1 MPPPQP
7 IPDRDPV
14 TAPEGYEQ
22 IRVRA
27 PRAGIPEA
35 PVPYALTE
43 APEVING
50 LLDTTSLQL
59 PDDTR
64 GDGPLQMRPVPGD
77 PEIDPWTSAIDKA
90 RNLRNYMTNSL
101 YTAGKANTFR
111 REMVDRLRQ
120 IYWRIKSLQAKAE
133 NIGEVARGAN
143 EAQRA
148 LIGLVNLINESG
160 GVTQQQ
166 AESMATLADQLSQ
179 INIPHM
185 ISALATE
192 INALSGQLNLT
203 DADRI
208 ANDNVSAPTMNI
220 NPPPVVGGRKR
231 KTKRKRKKRKGGF
244 KFTRMANSKRSLRM
258 ATRKKKSYK
267 GYKHKKYKR
276 RKHKRTK
283 HKRTKRKRKR

>member
-1 MPPPQP
+1 MEPPLP
-7 IPDRDPV
+7 IPDRDAV

-22 IRVRA
+22 IRLRA
-27 PRAGIPEA
+27 PRPGIPDA

-50 LLDTTSLQL
+50 IPDTASLQL
-59 PDDTR
+59 PEDTR
-64 GDGPLQMRPVPGD
+64 GAGPLQMHPVPGA
-77 PEIDPWTSAIDKA
+77 PEADPWTSAIDKA

-111 REMVDRLRQ
+111 REMVNRLRQ
-120 IYWRIKSLQAKAE
+120 IYWRIKSLQAKAA

-166 AESMATLADQLSQ
+166 AESMAQLANQLSQ
-179 INIPHM
+179 INIPNM

-192 INALSGQLNLT
+192 INALSNQLNLT

-208 ANDNVSAPTMNI
+208 PNDRVAAPTMNI
-220 NPPPVVGGRKR
+220 NPPAVEGGRKK
-231 KTKRKRKKRKGGF
+231 KTKRKRKKRRGGF

-267 GYKHKKYKR
+267 GYKHKKYR
-276 RKHKRTK
+276 RRK